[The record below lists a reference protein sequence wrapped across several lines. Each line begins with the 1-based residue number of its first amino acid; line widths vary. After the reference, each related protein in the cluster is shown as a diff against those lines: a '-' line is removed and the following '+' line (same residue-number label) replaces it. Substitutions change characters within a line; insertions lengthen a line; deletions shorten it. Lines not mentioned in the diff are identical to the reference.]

1 MISLSNS
8 GILLEW
14 IRVYSHLET
23 LSHVKGTEYLSSCNE
38 NKIQGNLEKKNG
50 LYDIS
55 YEVLTNACSSRIIF
69 LKEFFRSLATI

>member
-38 NKIQGNLEKKNG
+38 NKIQVILKNG

>member
-38 NKIQGNLEKKNG
+38 NKIQVILKNG

-69 LKEFFRSLATI
+69 LKEFFHSLATI